1 MVDDGQRGDERTN
14 LEALLAADVRALTLA
29 SDQIAHD
36 FAALHSL
43 TANDFR
49 AMLHVMVAEAAGE
62 PLTAGEL
69 SRRMGV
75 SGAAITYFVERMIAS
90 GHIIR
95 GTDPADRRKVL
106 LRVAGHGKEVAREF
120 FSPLADHTAG
130 ALAQMPDEDLQAAH
144 RVFGALVDAMQR
156 FRSDIDGAVE
166 HGIPHR
172 AAGSGRLDRR

>member
-1 MVDDGQRGDERTN
+1 MDGRRKD
-14 LEALLAADVRALTLA
+14 LEALIAADVRALTLA

-49 AMLHVMVAEAAGE
+49 AMLHVLVAEAAGE

-90 GHIIR
+90 GHIVR
-95 GTDPADRRKVL
+95 GSDPADRRKVL
-106 LRVAGHGKEVAREF
+106 LRVAGHGAAVAREF
-120 FSPLADHTAG
+120 FTPLAEHTSVTLGEISDH
-130 ALAQMPDEDLQAAH
+130 DLQAAH
-144 RVFGALVDAMQR
+144 RVFGALIDAMQR
-156 FRSDIDGAVE
+156 FRADIEDVPEPGVP
-166 HGIPHR
+166 HGS
-172 AAGSGRLDRR
+172 AGSGRLDRR